1 MVARRTAMSH
11 SPSARRKSI
20 LKFFDFNDPFFKP
33 LWIRIAVVVAP
44 ALWAGVE
51 LMTGQTFWGVL
62 FLAISALAFHG
73 LFIAF
78 NPREP
83 ETAPDKEAD

>member
-1 MVARRTAMSH
+1 MTALGGH
-11 SPSARRKSI
+11 SPTARRKSI

-44 ALWAGVE
+44 ALWAVVE
-51 LMTGQTFWGVL
+51 LASGQTFWGVL
-62 FLAISALAFHG
+62 FLAISAVAFHG

-78 NPREP
+78 SPREP
-83 ETAPDKEAD
+83 ETDRDKEPD